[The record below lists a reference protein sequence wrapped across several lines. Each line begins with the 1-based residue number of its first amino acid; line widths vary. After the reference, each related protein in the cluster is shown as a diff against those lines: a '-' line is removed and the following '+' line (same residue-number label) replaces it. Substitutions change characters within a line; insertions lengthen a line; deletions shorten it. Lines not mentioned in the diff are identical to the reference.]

1 MVEEEEITAASA
13 AVADDDKKLK
23 VKIQWTL
30 KHLILC

>member
-1 MVEEEEITAASA
+1 MVEEEKITAAA